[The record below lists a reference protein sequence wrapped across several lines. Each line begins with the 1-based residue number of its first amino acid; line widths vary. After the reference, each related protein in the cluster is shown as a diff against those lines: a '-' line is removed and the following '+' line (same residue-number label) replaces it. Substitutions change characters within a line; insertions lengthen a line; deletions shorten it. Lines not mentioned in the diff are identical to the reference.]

1 MTRESSAEPPA
12 PRPAEESN
20 MEDRLAGEN
29 GTPQIVGEDE
39 DLMGL
44 EDVLGD
50 PEVLGAIRRARG
62 KRMIYPGVQAPG
74 ERRQPMGIGSV
85 TFVNAGATV
94 LTLTVNPQAPY
105 RGKRLVLDR
114 FNVGAASPNLSV
126 TLTDFRIAN
135 VPQTLTSGPIP
146 VSAFRPDAVDTYIDL
161 DSSAPGVEYFF
172 EFTISAAPAAAET
185 VRIDAALFGS
195 SLR

>member
-1 MTRESSAEPPA
+1 MTQ
-12 PRPAEESN
+12 
-20 MEDRLAGEN
+20 N
-29 GTPQIVGEDE
+29 GSQIVGADDE

-44 EDVLGD
+44 GDVLGD
-50 PEVLGAIRRARG
+50 ADVLGAIQKARR
-62 KRMIYPGVQAPG
+62 RMLMPGVQLPG

-85 TFVNAGATV
+85 TFVNAGVTV
-94 LTLTVNPQAPY
+94 LALTVNAQAPY

-126 TLTDFRIAN
+126 LLTDFRIAN
-135 VPQTLTSGPIP
+135 VPQTLTAGGIP

-161 DSSAPGVEYFF
+161 DTSAPGVEYFM

-185 VRIDAALFGS
+185 VRIDAVLFGA